1 MHSFT
6 YKGHNSRDYCKLF
19 VSGGGTFGSPERD
32 IESIPIPGRNGE
44 LTIDNGRYKNV
55 TVEYSGWIA
64 EDFEANILKAR
75 QLLCYGNG
83 GYYRLEDDY
92 HPDEFRMARFVG
104 PLEVQGI
111 ASSGDYLAAALS
123 IKFDCMPHRFLK
135 SGEEVITLTAASGTN
150 VINPTSMPALPLITV
165 HGSGEGTIIH
175 NLSTE
180 ITVGNI
186 DGSVTMDSEIMRAY
200 KGNVPKDDTVS
211 DFLVFDRRTNYI
223 QFSGGITSIEII
235 PRWWRL

>member
-1 MHSFT
+1 MHSFS

-55 TVEYSGWIA
+55 AVEYSGWIA
-64 EDFEANILKAR
+64 ENFESNIVKAR
-75 QLLCYGNG
+75 QLLCYGEG

-111 ASSGDYLAAALS
+111 ASSGDYLAGALR
-123 IKFDCMPHRFLK
+123 IKFDCMPQRFLK
-135 SGEEVITLTAASGTN
+135 SGEEVITLTNASGTN

-180 ITVGNI
+180 ITIGNI
-186 DGSVTMDSEIMRAY
+186 DGSVTMDSEIKRAY
-200 KGNVPKDDTVS
+200 KNNVPKDDTVS
-211 DFLVFDRRTNYI
+211 GFFVFDRRTNYI

>member
-1 MHSFT
+1 MHSFS

-64 EDFEANILKAR
+64 ENFESNIVKAR
-75 QLLCYGNG
+75 QLLCYGEG

-92 HPDEFRMARFVG
+92 HPDEFRMARFIG

-111 ASSGDYLAAALS
+111 ASSGDYLAAALN
-123 IKFDCMPHRFLK
+123 IKFDCIPQRFLK
-135 SGEEVITLTAASGTN
+135 SGEEVITLTEAGGTN

-165 HGSGEGTIIH
+165 HGSGEGTITY

-180 ITVGNI
+180 ITISNI
-186 DGSVTMDSEIMRAY
+186 DESVTMDSEIMRAY

>member
-44 LTIDNGRYKNV
+44 LTIDHGRYKNV

-123 IKFDCMPHRFLK
+123 IKFDCMPQRFLK
-135 SGEEVITLTAASGTN
+135 SGEEVITLTDASGTN
-150 VINPTSMPALPLITV
+150 VRNPTSLPALPKLIV
-165 HGSGEGTIIH
+165 YGSGEGTITH
-175 NLSTE
+175 NMSTE
-180 ITVGNI
+180 LTISDI
-186 DGSVTMDSEIMRAY
+186 DGFVELDSEIQRAY
-200 KGNVPKDDTVS
+200 KLNVPKDDTVS
-211 DFLVFDRRTNYI
+211 GFLVFDRGVNYI
-223 QFSGGITSIEII
+223 QFSGGITKIEIT